1 MNYEFMPVSK
11 QDMIDRGWK
20 QADFI
25 IVSGDAYVD
34 HPSFSHAIIGR
45 LLESKGYKVAILAQ
59 PNWRNVN
66 AFKAL
71 GRPRLAFLVAPGNID
86 SMVNHYTA
94 SKKKRSSDVY
104 SPGGKSGFR
113 PDRTTIVYTNRIR
126 EAYKGVS
133 VIIGGIEPSLRRFA
147 HYDYW
152 DDKVRRSILLDAK
165 ADLLVYG
172 MGERQIIDIAEAL
185 DSGIDIKD
193 LTYVPGTAFTT
204 SSLESVYDYKMIPG
218 FEEVSNDK
226 VKYAKA
232 FMVQYQE
239 QDSIRGQRLVQDH
252 GDVYVVQ
259 NPPASPLNQSELDR
273 TYALPFS
280 RAYHPSYEALGGVP
294 AIEEMK
300 FSITSSRG
308 CFGNCSFCALTFH
321 QGRVVQGRS
330 HASIIQ
336 EAAQMTYDQDFK
348 GYIHDVGG
356 PTANFRKA
364 ACQKQSKVGTC
375 RDKSCLFPAPCKQLE
390 VDHQDYVSL
399 LRKLRSIPNVKKVF
413 IRSGIRYD
421 YLMADPDDTAFKEIV
436 EHHISGQ
443 LKVAPEHIS
452 DKVLDK
458 MGKPKREVYE
468 KFEKKFYEINKAL
481 NKEQYLVPYL
491 MSSHPGSDI
500 NAAIELAEYLRDIG
514 HQPQQVQDFYPTPGT
529 LSTCMFYTG
538 MDPRTMEKVH
548 IPRTPKEKEM
558 QRALLQYRNPK
569 NHRLVF
575 EALMLAKRQD
585 LIGFDK
591 KCLIRPLLKRPEAR
605 KNNETSKNNEPSRN
619 NEPSKRSTSTERKQR
634 KVGRDRAR

>member
-375 RDKSCLFPAPCKQLE
+375 RDKSCLFPAPCEQLE

-548 IPRTPKEKEM
+548 IPRTPKEKAM
-558 QRALLQYRNPK
+558 QRALLQYKNPK

>member
-548 IPRTPKEKEM
+548 IPRTPKEKAM